1 MEGICPSLSVCTY
14 EDTRELRPL
23 MVGRFVDT
31 VGQLYWSL
39 AWNLSEPMNLQLLLV
54 AVCLL
59 HVQGGGS
66 GVCHAKFRFR
76 RRNGRTY
83 CHLDHRLTISGPL
96 KTPPD
101 LDFTSSGQPTRMI
114 T

>member
-66 GVCHAKFRFR
+66 GSVMQNFDFEDA
-76 RRNGRTY
+76 TVVPTVTW
-83 CHLDHRLTISGPL
+83 TIGLRS
-96 KTPPD
+96 PD
-101 LDFTSSGQPTRMI
+101 RSRHPQTWILQAWASQQE
-114 T
+114 